1 MSLVKCPEC
10 GKENVS
16 DKATNCPDCGFPIA
30 EHFSGIGSDPTPQLN
45 PNIYQKQPAKKKNAL
60 IVVLVIVF
68 ALAIMIGL
76 IAFFIVPNIKRSREI
91 REQNSQ
97 QSASSAEATD
107 KSATDNIWSIVNGTD
122 SFGDAIEG
130 QFAMTATFDGTAT
143 DIANKTVDVSVGV
156 GIAEWPERNSE
167 YLKNLMKGFLVSFTP
182 VSKETGKPFLYTGTN
197 ATVEI
202 KMGNQKYILY
212 GEISGNNIVLN
223 LMADQNKYIPSGA
236 VENNIDTQELLRMI
250 YNSKDDVEFALNGT
264 CRFVLYKGNFNDVF
278 DGADW
283 NNPEPINGKSANGNN
298 DTKEADEKNNKTPED
313 PTPEPKVK
321 V

>member
-1 MSLVKCPEC
+1 
-10 GKENVS
+10 
-16 DKATNCPDCGFPIA
+16 
-30 EHFSGIGSDPTPQLN
+30 
-45 PNIYQKQPAKKKNAL
+45 
-60 IVVLVIVF
+60 
-68 ALAIMIGL
+68 
-76 IAFFIVPNIKRSREI
+76 
-91 REQNSQ
+91 
-97 QSASSAEATD
+97 
-107 KSATDNIWSIVNGTD
+107 
-122 SFGDAIEG
+122 
-130 QFAMTATFDGTAT
+130 
-143 DIANKTVDVSVGV
+143 
-156 GIAEWPERNSE
+156 
-167 YLKNLMKGFLVSFTP
+167 MKGFLVSFTP

-321 V
+321 VEPEKKKGKNPFYGIWCSAFKNKNEAKKDAQKFKEQGFDAYVCVTTDWSNLNSVKWYVVTIGKYETEDEASLNLGSVQAVYPDAYIKYTGKWKG